1 MTIHCSPK
9 GGERGGGW
17 LRYHLHHSTP
27 DEGLLFSSA
36 LEEVLGSLSKP
47 RYLISRSSQFMQD
60 TWLST
65 LMPEILAKYLRKEVS
80 EIQMYHAV
88 PSKLASSK
96 QRAEVFQKYWNLHVS
111 PSVLTYVRSKDG
123 KAILQSIRQR
133 GLVPKMGLHQKEVYI

>member
-1 MTIHCSPK
+1 
-9 GGERGGGW
+9 
-17 LRYHLHHSTP
+17 
-27 DEGLLFSSA
+27 
-36 LEEVLGSLSKP
+36 
-47 RYLISRSSQFMQD
+47 MQD

-96 QRAEVFQKYWNLHVS
+96 KRAEVFQKYWNLHVS

-123 KAILQSIRQR
+123 KQYFNQFAKEDLFQNGTSPERSIHLINRHT
-133 GLVPKMGLHQKEVYI
+133 KHT